1 MEYRQ
6 TLDRIAL
13 SVLNRSPDIP
23 DYHLMVGTAEE
34 LAPLAVLITQHEVPK
49 EVAQSVT
56 KLNDLDN
63 DTVAKLVDEQSLAI
77 NDFNGNTALLAGMIG
92 GAV

>member
-6 TLDRIAL
+6 MLDSIAL
-13 SVLNRSPDIP
+13 SVLNRTPDIP

-34 LAPLAVLITQHEVPK
+34 LAPLPVLIPQHEIPK
-49 EVAQSVT
+49 EVANSLTQ
-56 KLNDLDN
+56 LNDLDN
-63 DTVAKLVDEQSLAI
+63 ETITQLIEQQSLEI

-92 GAV
+92 GAS

>member
-6 TLDRIAL
+6 TIDRIAL

-34 LAPLAVLITQHEVPK
+34 LAPLPVLIPQHEVPK
-49 EVAQSVT
+49 EVAQSLT

-63 DTVAKLVDEQSLAI
+63 DTVAKLVDEQSLEI

>member
-13 SVLNRSPDIP
+13 AVLNRSPDIP
-23 DYHLMVGTAEE
+23 AYHLMVGTAED
-34 LAPLAVLITQHEVPK
+34 LAPLPVLIPHHEVPK
-49 EVAQSVT
+49 EVAQSLT

-63 DTVAKLVDEQSLAI
+63 DTVAKLVDEQSLEI